1 MVLIEDAGN
10 NDSTSQQQQ
19 QQQPSSTSSANTQ
32 TPSLNV
38 YNFIIQL
45 IKFSISL
52 LLLAIHYK

>member
-1 MVLIEDAGN
+1 MVLIEDAGT
-10 NDSTSQQQQ
+10 NDSTS
-19 QQQPSSTSSANTQ
+19 QQQPSSTSSANNQ